1 MEETRLTLHKNL
13 KLMYRANAIVAV
25 SMLVALIP
33 VINLLAVL
41 VAVVAGV
48 MEIVGVVRLR
58 TVHKRYQ
65 DAVSL
70 LAIGFL
76 LGLLPLEGLAKVVVD
91 VIQAFVALAQFYCV
105 ISATNDMLEQE
116 NCEELVVK
124 GQGLWKLA
132 VVITGIQIVSIIL
145 EFISNQ
151 NLILALVF
159 MVVTLIVSLVKLERY
174 VDYLEK
180 SSKVFEQ

>member
-1 MEETRLTLHKNL
+1 MEENRLKLRKNL
-13 KLMYRANAIVAV
+13 RLMYRANAILAV

-41 VAVVAGV
+41 AAVVASV

-58 TVHKRYQ
+58 TVHRRYQ

-76 LGLLPLEGLAKVVVD
+76 LGLLPSNGLAKMVLD
-91 VIQAFVALAQFYCV
+91 VIQALLALAQFYCV
-105 ISATNDMLEQE
+105 ISATNDMLKQE
-116 NCEELVVK
+116 NCDELVEK
-124 GQGLWKLA
+124 GQGLWKLTM
-132 VVITGIQIVSIIL
+132 VITGIQVASIIL
-145 EFISNQ
+145 EFGFDDNW
-151 NLILALVF
+151 ILALVF
-159 MVVTLIVSLVKLERY
+159 MLVTLIVSLVKLERY